1 MAKIFGNV
9 KGFSQALCL
18 LDPEERGDL
27 LFLMAYKDEFE
38 KETNGESTTCSTAA
52 LALAAIYHAN
62 NEDE

>member
-1 MAKIFGNV
+1 MPKIFGNV
-9 KGFSQALCL
+9 KGFS

-52 LALAAIYHAN
+52 IALAAIYYAN
-62 NEDE
+62 NEDDE